1 MQGHLLCYYEEFI
14 MQSAFI
20 LFLQQSGGEEVAGLL
35 GGLVGLILALFV
47 VAAMWKIYTKAGQPG
62 WAAIIPFYNIYVLL
76 KIIGRPGWWLLL
88 LFVPL
93 VNFFV
98 MLIIYIDLA
107 KSFGKSTLFGLGLLF
122 LNIIFIPILGFGDAE
137 YRGPVN

>member
-1 MQGHLLCYYEEFI
+1 